1 MNTAVPPIGF
11 MPTPAFVRPITPAGR
26 AILGALLRSGSLSQ
40 AELPARIEIAQPS
53 AARLVGILRGDG
65 LVALSSRKAT
75 GRGNPSVS
83 LSLDPNGAYAFG
95 IGLVGDAVLLVLLDL
110 AGHVRAT
117 RHVAMPDMTR
127 AKVIEVLKGLVA
139 DVLAATGIDEGRLI
153 GAGVGF
159 SGFFVG
165 DPPRFNP
172 PAPLADWADTD
183 VAATLSDPLGM
194 PVVCDNDG
202 TTAAIAEAM
211 LGVGRRSANF
221 AYFHLTNG
229 FGGGLIVGGRPLRGA
244 EGNAADF
251 GGAWW
256 LLDQGY
262 PSLER
267 LRTLTRNAGSA
278 FETVERMIRSI
289 DLETPGVSEWMAE
302 AERPFA
308 MLASLLGHIVAP
320 EHIVIG
326 GRLPASLAKAL
337 ATRLRLPQTPS
348 RNDQPFPL
356 PSIVAS
362 EVEGDATAIGAA
374 AMALQSVFF
383 D

>member
-1 MNTAVPPIGF
+1 MNSAVPPVGI
-11 MPTPAFVRPITPAGR
+11 MPLPAFVRPITPAGR

-65 LVALSSRKAT
+65 LIALSSRKAT

-83 LSLDPNGAYAFG
+83 LTLDPDGAYAFG

-110 AGHVRAT
+110 AGRVRAS
-117 RHVAMPDMTR
+117 RHVAMPDMGR
-127 AKVIEVLKGLVA
+127 AKVIKVLRRLVA
-139 DVLAATGIDEGRLI
+139 DVLAATGIDEARVI

-159 SGFFVG
+159 SGFLVG
-165 DPPRFNP
+165 NPARFNP
-172 PAPLADWADTD
+172 PAPLADWADVD
-183 VAATLSDPLGM
+183 VAAALADPLGM

-244 EGNAADF
+244 GGNAADF
-251 GGAWW
+251 GGALW

-262 PSLER
+262 PDLER
-267 LRTLTRNAGSA
+267 LRALTQEAGSA
-278 FETVERMIRSI
+278 FGTVEEMIRHI
-289 DLETPGVSEWMAE
+289 DLDTPGVSQWMAE
-302 AERPFA
+302 TDRPFG

-320 EHIVIG
+320 EHVVIG
-326 GRLPASLAKAL
+326 GRLPPHLAEAL
-337 ATRLRLPQTPS
+337 AARLRLPQTPS
-348 RNDQPFPL
+348 RNAQPFPL

-362 EVEGDATAIGAA
+362 EVKGDAIPIGAA